1 MKQIYNNIKEYRK
14 RRGWTQDDLARKVG
28 YSDRGMISQIE
39 KGKVDL
45 PLSKVEKF
53 AEVFGV
59 RPSVLMGWKEES
71 PAEKNGDI
79 IEKYKALDRKDREVV
94 DWLLSREKV

>member
-1 MKQIYNNIKEYRK
+1 MVKRIYDNIKEYRK
-14 RRGWTQDDLARKVG
+14 RRGWTQEDLARKVG
-28 YSDRGMISQIE
+28 YSDKAMISQIE

-59 RPSVLMGWKEES
+59 RPSVLMGWSEES

-79 IEKYKALDRKDREVV
+79 IEKYKSLDHKDREVV
-94 DWLLSREKV
+94 DWLLNRSE

>member
-1 MKQIYNNIKEYRK
+1 MRNIYVNIKEYRK

-28 YSDRGMISQIE
+28 YSDKGMISQIE

-53 AEVFGV
+53 AEVFGI
-59 RPSVLMGWKEES
+59 RPSVLMGWQEENL
-71 PAEKNGDI
+71 AEKNGDLI
-79 IEKYKALDRKDREVV
+79 DKYEALDKKDKEVV
-94 DWLLSREKV
+94 DWLLSRKKV